1 MDDSIGSGQNVY
13 LGADLQEVAEN
24 REEGRREGK
33 EWDGRE

>member
-1 MDDSIGSGQNVY
+1 MTLLVLGRMFTY
-13 LGADLQEVAEN
+13 GADLREVAEN